1 MKLADFMDDAYQGL
15 ARGRRL
21 ETRQGDT
28 IFSLEDLADR
38 VGTKPS
44 RHEVEELVPRD
55 MSTLVQLI
63 GSDPD
68 KKYQLL
74 WGYLSSIAAERSPE
88 PLHLPA
94 RDYAGLELSSG
105 TIILDEAKEHVA
117 KNHVAKDHLGERMKG
132 GRILVRGGAGD
143 FLGQEMSGGGIV
155 AGRAGDYAF
164 RNMRGGFGVV
174 QGDSGKSLG
183 LGNNGGKIVCLGSC
197 GERAGWLMHS
207 GSLRVRGEAGDYL
220 GLLMSGG
227 KIVVKGRAGKRA
239 GWRMKGG
246 TIMAKGFGPEAADGV
261 LGLG

>member
-1 MKLADFMDDAYQGL
+1 MKLAEFMDDAYQGL
-15 ARGRRL
+15 KRGRRL

-44 RHEVEELVPRD
+44 RNAVVELVPRD
-55 MSTLVQLI
+55 MSTLIQLI
-63 GSDPD
+63 DSDPG
-68 KKYQLL
+68 KTYQLL

-105 TIILDEAKEHVA
+105 TIILDEAKD
-117 KNHVAKDHLGERMKG
+117 HVAKDHVGERMKG
-132 GRILVRGGAGD
+132 GRILVRLGAGD
-143 FLGQEMSGGGIV
+143 YLGQEMSGGGII
-155 AGRAGDYAF
+155 AGGVGDYAF
-164 RNMRGGFGVV
+164 QNMRGGFGVV
-174 QGDSGKSLG
+174 QGDSGNSLG
-183 LGNNGGKIVCLGSC
+183 LGNNGGKIICKGNC

-207 GSLRVRGEAGDYL
+207 GSLRVGGEAGDYL

-227 KIVVKGRAGKRA
+227 KIVVAGRTGKRA

-246 TIMAKGFGPEAADGV
+246 TIMANGFGPEAADGV
-261 LGLG
+261 LGLD